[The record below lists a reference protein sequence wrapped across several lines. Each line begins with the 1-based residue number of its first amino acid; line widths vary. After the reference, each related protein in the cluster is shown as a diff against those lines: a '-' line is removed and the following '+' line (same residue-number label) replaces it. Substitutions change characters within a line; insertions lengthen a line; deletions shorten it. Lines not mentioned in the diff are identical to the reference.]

1 MAPRATPLRIAQ
13 ELSTRDSRVAH
24 VISLVG
30 EPPSRRPLAVAK
42 RFERLATAILHQQ
55 LAGAAAATITTRVI
69 DALGGA
75 MTTESL
81 LAAPPGV
88 MRACGVSG
96 AKEAALLDLATRVT
110 EGRLRI
116 GQLGR
121 MSDSD
126 VIDVLTEVRGI
137 GPWTAQM
144 FLMGPLARENVWP
157 VGDLGVRNGW
167 SIIQRK
173 RSTITPELLE
183 RKGATFEPFRSAL
196 AWYCWQAVDLARGNG
211 GVLPPP

>member
-1 MAPRATPLRIAQ
+1 VAPRATPLRIAQ
-13 ELSTRDSRVAH
+13 ELSARDFRVAH

-30 EPPSRRPLAVAK
+30 DPPPGRPLAVAK

-55 LAGAAAATITTRVI
+55 LAGAAAITITNRAL

-75 MTTESL
+75 MTPESL
-81 LAAPPGV
+81 LAAPSGV
-88 MRACGVSG
+88 MRSCGVSR
-96 AKEAALLDLATRVT
+96 AKEAALLDLATRVI

-121 MSDSD
+121 LSDSD
-126 VIDVLTEVRGI
+126 VIGVLTEVRGI

-173 RSTITPELLE
+173 RTTITSESLE
-183 RKGATFEPFRSAL
+183 RKGAAFEPFRSAL
-196 AWYCWQAVDLARGNG
+196 AWYCWQAVDLARANG
-211 GVLPPP
+211 GVLPSP